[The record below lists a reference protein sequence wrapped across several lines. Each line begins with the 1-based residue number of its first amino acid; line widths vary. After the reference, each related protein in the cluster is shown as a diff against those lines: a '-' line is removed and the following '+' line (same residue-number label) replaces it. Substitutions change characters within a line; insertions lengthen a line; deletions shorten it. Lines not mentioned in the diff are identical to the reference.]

1 MNDLMCNTPICS
13 SCTRSVAGGI
23 GFPPVVAEQVSSSMH
38 THGGGYASC
47 EFCGSTTLKA
57 VSITSFQRGI
67 LRGALTTSP
76 GVSYFGSFMRRA
88 RSLRSHLKFK
98 SSLSGGS
105 LRQGRRRRF

>member
-23 GFPPVVAEQVSSSMH
+23 GFPPVVAEQVNSSMH

-47 EFCGSTTLKA
+47 EFCGNSTLKA

-67 LRGALTTSP
+67 LRGALTSSS
-76 GVSYFGSFMRRA
+76 GVSWLGSIIRRA
-88 RSLRSHLKFK
+88 SSLRSHLNFK
-98 SSLSGGS
+98 SSLSGLPRS
-105 LRQGRRRRF
+105 RARRRF